1 MAQSYIEMCQ
11 SNNIKFYFVFC
22 IPHPP
27 LRYCKSFDF
36 HLVASEWAVEI
47 DRSSQI
53 SHPVVC
59 HGFKVPVSKPQM
71 NRSFLDIDRS
81 SEVSYPLVCHGIKDP
96 LSKPQIDFLEID
108 AFKVPFSKLQ
118 INRSFLDTDQSS
130 ETYHPVVCHGFKVP
144 FSVPQRN
151 FLN

>member
-36 HLVASEWAVEI
+36 HLVASEWVVEI
-47 DRSSQI
+47 DRSSEI

-59 HGFKVPVSKPQM
+59 HGFKAPLSKPQI
-71 NRSFLDIDRS
+71 NRSFLDIS
-81 SEVSYPLVCHGIKDP
+81 KFSEIYHPLVCHGIKDP
-96 LSKPQIDFLEID
+96 LSKPQKDFLEID
-108 AFKVPFSKLQ
+108 
-118 INRSFLDTDQSS
+118 RSTKTS
-130 ETYHPVVCHGFKVP
+130 HPVVCHGFKVP

>member
-1 MAQSYIEMCQ
+1 MAQSYLEMCQ

-36 HLVASEWAVEI
+36 HLVASEWVVEI
-47 DRSSQI
+47 DRSSEI

-59 HGFKVPVSKPQM
+59 H
-71 NRSFLDIDRS
+71 
-81 SEVSYPLVCHGIKDP
+81 
-96 LSKPQIDFLEID
+96 

-118 INRSFLDTDQSS
+118 INRSFLDIDQSS
-130 ETYHPVVCHGFKVP
+130 EIYHPLVCGRAIGLANLAACLGYRYIYFV
-144 FSVPQRN
+144 S
-151 FLN
+151 FLFESGWLYYKKSFVSLDRIGV